1 MALNCAAIPENL
13 IEAELFGVERG
24 AFTGASHSR
33 PGRFER
39 AHGGTLFLDEIA
51 SLSLPGQGKL
61 LRALQE
67 REVERVGGGQP
78 IRVDVR
84 VVAATNVDLRQE
96 VQAGRFREDLFYR
109 LNVYPISLPPLRE
122 RRDDIPLLVDA
133 FLGRYCREYQR
144 TPAGLTMRALKAL
157 LLYDFPGNVREL
169 QNLIER
175 GLIASDEGRPID
187 ILHLFH
193 NEPLP
198 PQLYSLSQ
206 SGTLSN
212 STDSDANGPDN
223 LLEQLQQLHIEPDIE
238 RLERRLLDD
247 ALSKAEGN
255 LAAAARLLGLTRA
268 QFAYRLK
275 KHGAQPTARN

>member
-1 MALNCAAIPENL
+1 
-13 IEAELFGVERG
+13 
-24 AFTGASHSR
+24 
-33 PGRFER
+33 
-39 AHGGTLFLDEIA
+39 
-51 SLSLPGQGKL
+51 
-61 LRALQE
+61 
-67 REVERVGGGQP
+67 
-78 IRVDVR
+78 
-84 VVAATNVDLRQE
+84 
-96 VQAGRFREDLFYR
+96 
-109 LNVYPISLPPLRE
+109 
-122 RRDDIPLLVDA
+122 
-133 FLGRYCREYQR
+133 
-144 TPAGLTMRALKAL
+144 MRALKAL

-212 STDSDANGPDN
+212 STDSDAKGPDN
-223 LLEQLQQLHIEPDIE
+223 LLEQLQQLQIEPDIE

-275 KHGAQPTARN
+275 KHGAQPPTRN